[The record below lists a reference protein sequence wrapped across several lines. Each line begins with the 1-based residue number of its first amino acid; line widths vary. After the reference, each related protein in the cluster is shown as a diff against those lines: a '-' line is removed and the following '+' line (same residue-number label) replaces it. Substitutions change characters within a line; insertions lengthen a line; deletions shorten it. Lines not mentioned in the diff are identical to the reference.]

1 MNNLKKITGVNLMIL
16 VIYLGLFG
24 VMVAQATGEDGL
36 GPLILGMLFLGLQVG
51 INFVVAV
58 VKFFRREPDAPA
70 YLISAIV
77 VLVIG
82 FSSCLGG
89 LMTM

>member
-1 MNNLKKITGVNLMIL
+1 MNNLKKVAGVNILIL
-16 VIYLGLFG
+16 VIYLGILG
-24 VMVAQATGEDGL
+24 VMLAQASGEEGL
-36 GPLILGMLFLGLQVG
+36 GPLIFGILILGLHVG
-51 INFVVAV
+51 INFVVAI

-70 YLISAIV
+70 YLISAVV
-77 VLVIG
+77 VLVIE